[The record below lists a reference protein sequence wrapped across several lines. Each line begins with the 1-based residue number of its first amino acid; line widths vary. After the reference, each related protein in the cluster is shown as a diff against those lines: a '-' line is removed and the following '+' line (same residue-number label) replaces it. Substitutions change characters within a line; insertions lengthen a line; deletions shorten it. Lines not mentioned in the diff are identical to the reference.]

1 VACDSDGEISFQE
14 RKMKTL
20 IAFVLLCSACCV
32 ARADQ
37 YVPGHYRSNGTY
49 VQPYHRSSRDNS
61 FNNNWSTRPNIN
73 PYTGR
78 QGTLS
83 PTWNDRAPAR
93 GQTFG
98 GFGYSGSR
106 YGR

>member
-1 VACDSDGEISFQE
+1 
-14 RKMKTL
+14 MKTL
-20 IAFVLLCSACCV
+20 IAFALILGTCSLAH
-32 ARADQ
+32 ADNN
-37 YVPGHYRSNGTY
+37 VRGHFRGNGTY
-49 VQPYHRSSRDNS
+49 VQPYHRSSRDNNP
-61 FNNNWSTRPNIN
+61 NNNWSTRPNIN

-78 QGTLS
+78 QGTQA
-83 PTWNDRAPAR
+83 PTWDNRPSH